1 MKKVVISLAMVA
13 LCAGFP
19 AYAQFPG
26 LPPIGGKSK
35 PAASGGDVGAVR
47 SKFFSNFN
55 TAQIDMTS
63 AQLELAKAF
72 DLKDEVRR
80 LEEESVRLKS
90 GVLNNS
96 NDIKGSVERSES
108 TTKALNAKIAE
119 KASMSDAGRAH
130 YLAAIPQLISGTM
143 ATAALPKDAQNFADA
158 AKATAQS
165 GSIMEKASL
174 LGMASDAATV
184 AQVMPD
190 FAMNTVELY
199 RKVIAYGQSNNI
211 PLPADAT
218 DLLGKL

>member
-13 LCAGFP
+13 VCAGLP

-26 LPPIGGKSK
+26 LPSIGGKSK

-55 TAQIDMTS
+55 TAQIAMTS
-63 AQLELAKAF
+63 AQSELVNAF
-72 DLKDEVRR
+72 GLKDKVQ
-80 LEEESVRLKS
+80 LNEERNMRQAS
-90 GVLNNS
+90 GVL
-96 NDIKGSVERSES
+96 DISDVKKSVEQSEA
-108 TTKALNAKIAE
+108 TNAAISSRLAE
-119 KASMSDAGRAH
+119 NASLSEEGKAH
-130 YLAAIPQLISGTM
+130 YLAALPHLMRGTV
-143 ATAALPKDAQNFADA
+143 AAVALPKDAQSFADA

-199 RKVIAYGQSNNI
+199 RKVLAYGQSNNI